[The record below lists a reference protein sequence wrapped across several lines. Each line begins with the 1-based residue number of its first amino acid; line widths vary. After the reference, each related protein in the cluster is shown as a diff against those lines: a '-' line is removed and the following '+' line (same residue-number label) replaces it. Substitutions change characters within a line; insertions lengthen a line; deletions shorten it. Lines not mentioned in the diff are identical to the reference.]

1 MGIGYDG
8 TAEEEPDTWW
18 TKFGR
23 VCEAKRYCCES
34 GEESYRIC
42 RPVEQLVDNGPVIG
56 GMLVLRECSLG

>member
-1 MGIGYDG
+1 MGIGYDD
-8 TAEEEPDTWW
+8 TAEEEPD

-42 RPVEQLVDNGPVIG
+42 RPVELVVDNGPVIG
-56 GMLVLRECSLG
+56 GILVLRECSLG